1 MRRIV
6 VLWSACAAFILLGA
20 VGVVPSR
27 NPVHAALSLVLTLF
41 GVAVLFV
48 EQHADFLAAVQVIV
62 YAGAIVVLFL
72 FAFVGGAFWKHDY
85 RSLGFPRYAPP
96 SSDHPF
102 GTDRLGADMVAQTI
116 RGLQFSLRIALIVA
130 VISTIIG
137 VTLGA
142 LAGYKR
148 GWVDASIMR
157 FVDLILVIPGLV
169 IVVVLARNSFSTVA
183 LAGGGGS
190 SNWLLVAVYL
200 SLVFWLPT
208 ARIVRGMVLSLR
220 EKEFVEAAKA
230 MGAGT
235 RRIVFKHIMPN
246 TVDVVIVNATLA
258 VALAV
263 LAETAISF
271 LGLGVKS
278 PDTSLGLMISQNQNE
293 LSLHPWLFFIPFTFI
308 VLLSLSINF
317 MGDGLRDAFDPRQR
331 RVRA

>member
-1 MRRIV
+1 MM
-6 VLWSACAAFILLGA
+6 ST
-20 VGVVPSR
+20 VPSTGQPTGPGVDASGFDATQAR
-27 NPVHAALSLVLTLF
+27 KQWQLIIRRFMRHRAALAGMVMFLLLF
-41 GVAVLFV
+41 
-48 EQHADFLAAVQVIV
+48 I
-62 YAGAIVVLFL
+62 
-72 FAFVGGAFWKHDY
+72 FAFVGGALWKHDHTQ
-85 RSLGFPRYAPP
+85 LDFGRYESP
-96 SSDHPF
+96 SGNHPF

-130 VISTIIG
+130 ILATIIG

-148 GWVDASIMR
+148 GWVDAQIKR
-157 FVDLILVIPGLV
+157 FVDLVLVIPGLV
-169 IVVVLARNSFSTVA
+169 IVVVLARNSFSLVP
-183 LAGGGGS
+183 GQQG

-230 MGAGT
+230 MGANT
-235 RRIVFKHIMPN
+235 SRIVFRHIMPN

>member
-1 MRRIV
+1 MTSTVTPGGPPPGGAPAVDASGFDATQARKQWKVISKRFMRHR
-6 VLWSACAAFILLGA
+6 LA
-20 VGVVPSR
+20 VGGMSV
-27 NPVHAALSLVLTLF
+27 F
-41 GVAVLFV
+41 
-48 EQHADFLAAVQVIV
+48 
-62 YAGAIVVLFL
+62 VVLFL

>member
-1 MRRIV
+1 MMSSMPSTGQPTAQAVDASGFDATKARKQWQVISRRFMRHR
-6 VLWSACAAFILLGA
+6 
-20 VGVVPSR
+20 
-27 NPVHAALSLVLTLF
+27 
-41 GVAVLFV
+41 
-48 EQHADFLAAVQVIV
+48 AAVFGMVTF
-62 YAGAIVVLFL
+62 VLL
-72 FAFVGGAFWKHDY
+72 TVFAFVGGALWKHDY
-85 RSLGFPRYAPP
+85 KTLEFPRYAPP
-96 SSDHPF
+96 SGDHPF
-102 GTDRLGADMVAQTI
+102 GTDRLGGDMVAQTI
-116 RGLQFSLRIALIVA
+116 RGLQFSLRIAIIVA
-130 VISTIIG
+130 VVSTLIG

-148 GWVDASIMR
+148 GWLDAAIMR
-157 FVDLILVIPGLV
+157 FVDLVLVIPGLV
-169 IVVVLARNSFSTVA
+169 IVVVLSRNSFTIVP
-183 LAGGGGS
+183 GQQQG
-190 SNWLLVAVYL
+190 SNWLLVAIYL

-220 EKEFVEAAKA
+220 EKEFVEAAQA

-235 RRIVFKHIMPN
+235 RRIVFKHILPN
-246 TVDVVIVNATLA
+246 TIDVVIVNATLA

-271 LGLGVKS
+271 LGLGVQP
-278 PDTSLGLMISQNQNE
+278 PDTSLGLMVSQNQNE

>member
-1 MRRIV
+1 M
-6 VLWSACAAFILLGA
+6 
-20 VGVVPSR
+20 
-27 NPVHAALSLVLTLF
+27 
-41 GVAVLFV
+41 GVATGQPVTGQPPPPGVDASGFDATKARKQWQVIARRFV
-48 EQHADFLAAVQVIV
+48 RHRAAV
-62 YAGAIVVLFL
+62 AGMITFVLLLL
-72 FAFVGGAFWKHDY
+72 FAFLGGALWKHSY
-85 RSLGFPRYAPP
+85 ETLSFGRYEPP
-96 SSDHPF
+96 SADHPF
-102 GTDRLGADMVAQTI
+102 GTDRLGGDMVAQTI
-116 RGLQFSLRIALIVA
+116 RGLQFSLRIAIIVA
-130 VISTIIG
+130 VVSTIIG

-148 GWVDASIMR
+148 GWMDALIMR

-169 IVVVLARNSFSTVA
+169 IVVVLARNSFSTAA
-183 LAGGGGS
+183 LAGGGGN

-220 EKEFVEAAKA
+220 EKEFVEAATA
-230 MGAGT
+230 MGAST
-235 RRIVFKHIMPN
+235 RRIVFRHILPN

-263 LAETAISF
+263 LSEAAISF
-271 LGLGVKS
+271 IGLGVKP
-278 PDTSLGLMISQNQNE
+278 PDTSLGLMIAQNQNE

>member
-1 MRRIV
+1 LTEMMSVAPATGEPSPPPIDAAGFDATKARKQWQVIARRFSRHRAALAGMAMFVILV
-6 VLWSACAAFILLGA
+6 VFAFI
-20 VGVVPSR
+20 
-27 NPVHAALSLVLTLF
+27 
-41 GVAVLFV
+41 
-48 EQHADFLAAVQVIV
+48 
-62 YAGAIVVLFL
+62 
-72 FAFVGGAFWKHDY
+72 GGALWKHDY
-85 RSLGFPRYAPP
+85 RALNFGRYEAP
-96 SSDHPF
+96 SGSHPF

-130 VISTIIG
+130 IVSTVIG
-137 VTLGA
+137 VSLGA

-148 GWVDASIMR
+148 GWVDALIMR
-157 FVDLILVIPGLV
+157 LVDLILVIPGLV
-169 IVVVLARNSFSTVA
+169 IVVVLARNSFSTTA
-183 LAGGGGS
+183 LAGGGGK
-190 SNWLLVAVYL
+190 SNWLLVAIYL

-235 RRIVFKHIMPN
+235 RRIVFRHILPN

>member
-1 MRRIV
+1 MMSAPPASGQQPVAADATGFDATQARKQWQVIIRRFV
-6 VLWSACAAFILLGA
+6 RHRAAVAGMTMFVLLAIFAFI
-20 VGVVPSR
+20 
-27 NPVHAALSLVLTLF
+27 
-41 GVAVLFV
+41 
-48 EQHADFLAAVQVIV
+48 
-62 YAGAIVVLFL
+62 
-72 FAFVGGAFWKHDY
+72 GGALWKHSY
-85 RSLGFPRYAPP
+85 KTLSFGRYEAP
-96 SSDHPF
+96 SGSHPF

-116 RGLQFSLRIALIVA
+116 RGLQFSLRIAIIVA
-130 VISTIIG
+130 VISTVIG

-148 GWVDASIMR
+148 GWVDAVIMR
-157 FVDLILVIPGLV
+157 FVDLVLVIPGLV

-183 LAGGGGS
+183 IAGGRGG

-220 EKEFVEAAKA
+220 EKEFVEAAQA
-230 MGAGT
+230 MGAST
-235 RRIVFKHIMPN
+235 RRIVFRHIMPN